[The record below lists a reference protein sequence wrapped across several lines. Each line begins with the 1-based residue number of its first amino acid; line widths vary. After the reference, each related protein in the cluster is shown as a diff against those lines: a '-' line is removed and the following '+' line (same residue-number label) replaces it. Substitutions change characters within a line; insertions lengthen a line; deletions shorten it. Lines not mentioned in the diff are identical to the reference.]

1 MLTPEFLAGCSDDI
15 ILIWAET
22 EEEILSDIAR
32 RIAKNGYL
40 TETAEWQIEK
50 ARQLGVLNGDVAK
63 ALEKAYG
70 KSTKEVDHLFLEA
83 AKIAMEADNEIFLA
97 AGIEA
102 ALLEF
107 TPAQRAILL
116 QGTKTTKMLLESY
129 THTTAKASELAF
141 RNAADKAYLGIM
153 SGAFDTT
160 TAIRRSINELAK
172 GNIESVAYP
181 SGANHSMEAAT
192 RRAIVTGC
200 NQSVAKLQ
208 LARAEDLGCELV
220 EVSSH
225 TGARPSHA
233 EWQGEVYCI
242 SGKSGKY
249 KDFYQETGYGD
260 GDGLCGWNCYH
271 NFWPYF
277 EGLSRRAFS
286 KDPSKDEGRTNL
298 EDYEN
303 SQRQRALERSVREA
317 KKECVVLNEAIQA
330 SNSAELS
337 EQLYRDF
344 QQSAVKLKRR
354 EEKLDKFCSE
364 TGRTRLNE
372 REQSPGFGHSVSSK
386 AVWANKK
393 ATK

>member
-32 RIAKNGYL
+32 RIVKNGYI
-40 TETAEWQIEK
+40 TDTAAWQIEK
-50 ARQLGVLNGDVAK
+50 ARQLGILNGDVAK

-70 KSTKEVDHLFLEA
+70 KSTKEVDRLFVEA

-102 ALLEF
+102 TLLEF
-107 TPAQRAILL
+107 TPVQRAILL

-129 THTTAKASELAF
+129 THTTARASELAF

-153 SGAFDTT
+153 SGAVDNT

-172 GNIESVAYP
+172 GNIQSVAYP
-181 SGANHSMEAAT
+181 TGVSHSMEAAT

-225 TGARPSHA
+225 SGARPSHA

-242 SGKSGKY
+242 HGKSGKY

-286 KDPSKDEGRTNL
+286 KDPSADAGHSNTK
-298 EDYEN
+298 DYED
-303 SQRQRALERSVREA
+303 SQRQRALERSVRDA
-317 KKECVVLNEAIQA
+317 KKECVVLNEAILA
-330 SNSAELS
+330 SNSDELS

-344 QQSAVKLKRR
+344 QQASVKLKRR
-354 EEKLDKFCSE
+354 ERKLDEFCAE

-372 REQSPGFGHSVSSK
+372 REQSPGFGRSVSSK
-386 AVWANKK
+386 AVWANRK